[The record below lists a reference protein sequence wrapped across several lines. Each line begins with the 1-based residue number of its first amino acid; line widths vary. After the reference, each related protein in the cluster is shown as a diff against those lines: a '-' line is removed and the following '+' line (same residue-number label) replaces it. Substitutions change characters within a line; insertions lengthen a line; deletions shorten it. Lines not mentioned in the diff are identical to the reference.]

1 MGGPVSLSGP
11 AQQSETGIPET
22 AVLRTSDPGWLLTE
36 EGFTLARE
44 HEVESLL
51 AISNGYVG
59 NRASLAE
66 GSPLSSPATFAAGVF
81 TKPRTPGAV
90 PQLLTLPDWTG
101 VRLWI
106 EGHPLGMQEGQV
118 LEHRRILDMF
128 HGVLWREWRHR
139 DPNGRETHLLSFR
152 LASLADRHLLLQLI
166 SIHPENYTGTIRLES
181 SIELP
186 AGIEPSFPADWK
198 TRRSPERPNVLPL
211 AFRTPGDGKYTL
223 AFAVAGQLLGSRTT
237 NARREIAMEE
247 RRIVET
253 FEATAQPGAVC
264 HLLRVVSIFTSRDS
278 EELPH
283 AAAGHANRVFVS
295 GLSDP
300 ASVHASR
307 WRARWEAADIQVEGD
322 DALQQALRFSAYH
335 LISAANPHDPRVSI
349 GARALTGEA
358 YKGHV
363 FWDTEIYMLPFYIHT
378 HPPAARALL
387 TYRHHTLDA
396 AREKARAAGFRGAM
410 YPWESADTG
419 EETTPRA
426 IISPSGEVIRVLNGE
441 LEVHITADVAFAIW
455 QYWQATGDDDF
466 FREFGAEIMLE
477 TARFWAS
484 RGALESDGACHI
496 RHVIGPD
503 EYHEG
508 VDDNAYTNLMAAW
521 NLRHGAETA
530 RVIRERWPDV
540 WHALAARLQIK
551 EEELA
556 AWSKLADVM
565 FTGLNPDTALFEQ
578 FTGYF
583 QKEPIDL
590 KSYEPRSAAM
600 DVILGHGRI
609 QQTNVVKQADVV
621 MAMYL
626 LWDDMPAR
634 VRSTNFHYYEPRTGH
649 GSSLSP
655 AMHALVAA
663 RLGEMPVA
671 DRYLRQASEIDLS
684 NNMGNAAGG
693 VHAAAM
699 GGLWQAMI
707 FGFAGVKP
715 RDDSVAFAPNLLS
728 HWQRLVFPFQ
738 WRERLFHV
746 SIEPGRI
753 QVAVRGTK
761 GIKLRFGDSP
771 QFLAEPGRE
780 YNAERTGQNSWILL
794 GQS

>member
-1 MGGPVSLSGP
+1 MAGPVSLSLP
-11 AQQSETGIPET
+11 AHEIETGITET
-22 AVLRTSDPGWLLTE
+22 AILRTSDPAWLLTE

-51 AISNGYVG
+51 AISNGYIG

-81 TKPRTPGAV
+81 TTPRTPGAV
-90 PQLLTLPDWTG
+90 PQLMILPDWTG
-101 VRLWI
+101 VRLWV
-106 EGHPLGMQEGQV
+106 EGHPLGIQEGQV
-118 LEHRRILDMF
+118 LEHRRILDML

-186 AGIEPSFPADWK
+186 PGIESSFPADWK

-223 AFAVAGQLLGSRTT
+223 AFAVAGQLLGSRTS
-237 NARREIAMEE
+237 NAKREIAVED
-247 RRIVET
+247 RRIVEI
-253 FEATAQPGAVC
+253 FEATAEPGAVC

-278 EELPH
+278 AELPN
-283 AAAGHANRVFVS
+283 AAVGHANRIFVS
-295 GLSDP
+295 GLSEP

-307 WRARWEAADIQVEGD
+307 WRARWDATDILVEGD

-335 LISAANPHDPRVSI
+335 LISAANPHDPGVSI

-378 HPPAARALL
+378 HPPSARALL
-387 TYRHHTLDA
+387 TYRYHTLEA
-396 AREKARAAGFRGAM
+396 AREKARAAGLRGAM

-419 EETTPRA
+419 EETTPGA
-426 IISPSGEVIRVLNGE
+426 IISPSGEVIEVLNGE
-441 LEVHITADVAFAIW
+441 MEIHITADIAFAIW
-455 QYWQATGDDDF
+455 QYCQATEDDDF
-466 FREFGAEIMLE
+466 FRQFGAEIMLE

-484 RGALESDGACHI
+484 RGALESDGAYHI

-503 EYHEG
+503 EYHEN

-521 NLRHGAETA
+521 NLRHGVETA
-530 RVIRERWPDV
+530 RILRERWPDV
-540 WHALAARLQIK
+540 WRALSARLRVSD
-551 EEELA
+551 EELGT
-556 AWSKLADVM
+556 WLKVADAT
-565 FTGLNPDTALFEQ
+565 FTGLNPETALFEQ

-600 DVILGHGRI
+600 DVILGHRRI

-621 MAMYL
+621 MATYL
-626 LWDDMPAR
+626 LWDDMPAK
-634 VRSTNFHYYEPRTGH
+634 VQSANFHYYEPRTGH

-663 RLGEMPVA
+663 RLGEMSVA
-671 DRYLRQASEIDLS
+671 SRYLRQASEIDLS

-699 GGLWQAMI
+699 GGLWQAMV
-707 FGFAGVKP
+707 FGFAGVRP
-715 RDDSVAFAPNLLS
+715 RGDSVAFTPNLLS
-728 HWQRLVFPFQ
+728 QWQRVAFPFQ
-738 WRERLFHV
+738 WRNRLLHV
-746 SIEPGRI
+746 SMEPGRI
-753 QVAVRGTK
+753 QVAHRAGKT
-761 GIKLRFGDSP
+761 IKLRFGDGME
-771 QFLAEPGRE
+771 FDAEPGRE
-780 YNAERTGQNSWILL
+780 YGAKRSDQNSWMLVT
-794 GQS
+794 QS